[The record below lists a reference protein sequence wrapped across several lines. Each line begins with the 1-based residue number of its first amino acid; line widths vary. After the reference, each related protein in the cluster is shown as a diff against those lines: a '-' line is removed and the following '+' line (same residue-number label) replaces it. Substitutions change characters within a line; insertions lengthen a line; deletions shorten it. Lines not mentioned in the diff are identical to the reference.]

1 MVNLCMIGW
10 KNQIEIMKN
19 NFIMEIK
26 EVKAVKTV
34 SGDLVYSIK
43 LVTENPDLLNWG
55 KISSDKLVRV
65 ELEEDV

>member
-1 MVNLCMIGW
+1 
-10 KNQIEIMKN
+10 MKN